1 MVMNMG
7 AFTKGQQ
14 EQPEEGLAESIR
26 MAEDSR
32 RERNW
37 KRWGPYL
44 PERQWGTVR
53 EDYSTNGNSWD
64 YFPHDHARSR
74 VYRWGEDGLFGW
86 CDRECRLC
94 FAPALWNGKDPILKE
109 RLFGLTNSEG
119 NHGED
124 VKECYFYLDATPTH
138 SYQKAL
144 YKYPQAE
151 FPYAR
156 LVAENRNRGPQD
168 PEFELLDTGIFDE
181 DRYFDVFVEYAKGG
195 PNDTLIRITAFNRG
209 PEPATLHVLPTL
221 WFRNVWSWGRTDE
234 DYQTQLRISR
244 LNFNTLEAKHSS
256 LGRILLVAGPS
267 PSGDNPI
274 LLFTENETNS
284 ARLFG
289 IPNPSPFVKDAFHEY
304 VIRGRHDLVRDE
316 GWGTKAA
323 VHYHGEV
330 PPGAEFRVG
339 LRLYSEDE
347 APTQPLGPAFDK
359 IFDLRIREADEFYAD
374 KLANSSESSSVARQA
389 YAGLLWSKQFYEYV
403 ISDWLAGDLK
413 PPAPPA
419 EPNQRRN
426 SRWQHLHC
434 RDVLS
439 VPDKWEFPWFAAWDH
454 AFHLVT
460 LAEVD
465 PALAKQQAILFLREW
480 YMHPNGKL
488 PAYEFAFDDV
498 NPPVHAWAC
507 WRIYKMTGSGRQ
519 RDRLFLERALQK
531 LLLNFTWWVNC
542 EDHTGKNLFS
552 GGFLGLDNIGI
563 FDRSAPLPPGV
574 TYAQA
579 DGTAWMAFYCVT
591 MLAMSL
597 ELALHNPVYEDIA
610 SKFLEHFV
618 TIADAM
624 NNFRGTGLWDEADGF
639 YYDGVDIRGEAH
651 RIRARSMVGIVPL
664 FAVEVLDDKVIEQ
677 LSGFKQRMNWFLK
690 NRPDLGHQIAYATP
704 GEGRGQGRRLLAI
717 PSRQRLERVLQYLF
731 NEREFLSPYGVR
743 SLSAIHREHPFI
755 MHTTNGELRADY
767 TPGESNSSMFG
778 GNSNWRGP
786 VWFPV
791 NYLLVEA
798 LQRYHHFYGDS
809 FTVEVPVG
817 SGIRMNLAQAAAE
830 LSWRLVQLFLPDRR
844 GYRPC
849 HGQQARFATDAHWR
863 DLILFSEYF
872 HGDNGRGCGASHQTG
887 WTALVAQLLRK
898 FGSGRSLSVAGA
910 MQSAMA
916 GTT

>member
-1 MVMNMG
+1 MVKRG
-7 AFTKGQQ
+7 AFTKWQQ
-14 EQPEEGLAESIR
+14 GPSEDGLAESIR
-26 MAEDSR
+26 LAEDRR

-53 EDYSTNGNSWD
+53 EDYSPNGNCWD

-74 VYRWGEDGLFGW
+74 VYRWGEDGLLGW

-94 FAPALWNGKDPILKE
+94 FAPALWNGEDPILKE

-151 FPYAR
+151 FPYGR
-156 LVAENRNRGPQD
+156 LVAENRNRSSRD

-181 DRYFDVFVEYAKGG
+181 NRYFDVFIEYAKGG

-209 PEPATLHVLPTL
+209 SEPAMLHLLPAL
-221 WFRNVWSWGRTDE
+221 WFRNVWSWGRADE
-234 DYQTQLRISR
+234 DYQVRPRIRRVNS
-244 LNFNTLEAKHSS
+244 NTLEAEHGS
-256 LGRILLVAGPS
+256 LGRMLLVAGPG
-267 PSGDNPI
+267 PSGHNPV
-274 LLFTENETNS
+274 LLFTENETNFG
-284 ARLFG
+284 RLFG
-289 IPNPSPFVKDAFHEY
+289 TPNPNPFVKDAFHEY
-304 VIRGRHDLVRDE
+304 VLHGRNDLVNGD

-323 VHYHGEV
+323 VYYHDEV
-330 PPGAEFRVG
+330 SPGAEFRVE

-347 APTQPLGPAFDK
+347 APVQPLGAAFDE

-374 KLANSSESSSVARQA
+374 KLANSSGENSRVARQA

-403 ISDWLAGDLK
+403 IPHWLAGDPK
-413 PPAPPA
+413 QPVPPG
-419 EPNQRRN
+419 ERNRGRN
-426 SRWQHLHC
+426 SQWQHLHC
-434 RDVLS
+434 RDILS
-439 VPDKWEFPWFAAWDH
+439 VPDRWEFPWFAAWDH

-460 LAEVD
+460 LAEID
-465 PALAKQQAILFLREW
+465 PELAKQQAILFLREW
-480 YMHPNGKL
+480 YMHPNGQL

-507 WRIYKMTGSGRQ
+507 WRIYKMTGRHGQ

-531 LLLNFTWWVNC
+531 LLLNFTWWVNR

-563 FDRSAPLPPGV
+563 FDRSAPLPQGV

-579 DGTAWMAFYCVT
+579 DGTAWMAFYCLT

-597 ELALHNPVYEDIA
+597 ELALDNPAYEDIA
-610 SKFLEHFV
+610 SKFFEHFV
-618 TIADAM
+618 AIADAM

-639 YYDGVDIRGEAH
+639 YYDGVDVCGEWH
-651 RIRARSMVGIVPL
+651 RVRARSMVGIVPL
-664 FAVEVLDDKVIEQ
+664 FAVEVLDDQAIDR
-677 LSGFKQRMNWFLK
+677 LNGFKQRMNWFLK
-690 NRPDLGHQIAYATP
+690 NRPDLGRQISYAAR
-704 GEGRGQGRRLLAI
+704 GEDHGRGRRLLAI
-717 PSRQRLERVLQYLF
+717 PSRERLERALQYLF
-731 NEREFLSPYGVR
+731 EEREFLSPYGIR
-743 SLSAIHREHPFI
+743 SLSAIHREHPLVVR
-755 MHTTNGELRADY
+755 TPYGELRADY
-767 TPGESNSSMFG
+767 TPGESTTSIFG

-798 LQRYHHFYGDS
+798 LQRYHRFYGDS
-809 FTVEVPVG
+809 FSLEVPVG
-817 SGIRMNLAQAAAE
+817 SGNHMNLAQAASE
-830 LSWRLVQLFLPDRR
+830 LSRRLVHLFVPDRH

-849 HGQQARFATDAHWR
+849 HGQQTRFAADPHWR
-863 DLILFSEYF
+863 DLILFNEYF

-887 WTALVAQLLRK
+887 WTALVARLLRK
-898 FGSGRSLSVAGA
+898 FGSSRPLSVTAA
-910 MQSAMA
+910 TQPAMA